1 MKHPTAPSSAELD
14 NLCINTIRFLSV
26 DAVEK
31 ADSGHPGLPMGAA
44 PMAYVL
50 WTRFLK
56 HNPTNPGW
64 KDHDRFVLSAGHGSM
79 LLYSLLH
86 LTGYELPLEQI
97 QLFRQWGSKTPGHPE
112 RGLTPGVETTTGP
125 LGQGFANSVGMAIA
139 EDYLAARY
147 NRPGH
152 QIVSHYTYA
161 LVSDGDLMEGVSSE
175 AASLAGHLK
184 LGKLICLYDNNHI
197 TLSAGTNITFTE
209 DRAMRF
215 EAYGW
220 HTQTVENGNDL
231 AAIERALRVAKA
243 EKERPSLILVCTH
256 IGYGSPNKQDTFE
269 AHGSPLGEKEL
280 KLTKQALGWPLEPT
294 FYIPD
299 KALAHF
305 RRAVKNGKQAEAE
318 WNAKFSGYTKAFPDL
333 AKEFQQGM
341 AGELPKNWDAGI
353 PSFPAD
359 SKGMATRGASGKVL
373 NTIDKKLPSLI
384 GGSADLD
391 PSTHTA
397 LQAMG
402 DFENPRDEA
411 GNLQGSA
418 GGGWSYV
425 GRNLHF
431 GVREHGMGSIANGL
445 AAHGGIIPFAA
456 TFLIFSDYM
465 RPPIRLAAL
474 MELGVIYVFT
484 HDSIA
489 LGQDGPTHQPIE
501 QLASLR
507 AMPELIVIRPCDA
520 NETAVA
526 WRVAIETRDRPVALI
541 LTRQNVPTLDR
552 TQFAAAEGL
561 RRGAYILEDAPEGKP
576 DLILIGS
583 GSEVSLIV
591 RAGRKL
597 TEEGMKVRIV
607 SMPSWKLFDAQPESY
622 RDAVLPLSTHAR
634 LAVEAGATQG
644 WRKYVGR
651 EGDVI
656 GVDRFGASA
665 PGEVVMREYG
675 FTVENLCQRGME
687 LVNGK
692 RPVLHQRTDV
702 EAVAVWRNEGDPN

>member
-1 MKHPTAPSSAELD
+1 MEHPTALSSAELD

-44 PMAYVL
+44 PMTYLL

-64 KDHDRFVLSAGHGSM
+64 KDRDRFVLSAGHGSM

-86 LTGYELPLEQI
+86 LTGYDLPLEQI

-139 EDYLAARY
+139 EDYLVARY
-147 NRPGH
+147 NRPDY
-152 QIVSHYTYA
+152 QIVDHYTYA

-231 AAIERALRVAKA
+231 TAIERALHVAQA
-243 EKERPSLILVCTH
+243 EKERPSLILVRTH

-269 AHGSPLGEKEL
+269 AHGSPLGDKEV
-280 KLTKQALGWPLEPT
+280 KLTKQALGWPLDPT

-299 KALAHF
+299 EALVHF

-318 WNAKFSGYTKAFPDL
+318 WNAKFSEYTKAFPDL

-341 AGELPKNWDAGI
+341 AGELPKGWDAGI

-359 SKGMATRGASGKVL
+359 PKGMATRVASGKVL
-373 NTIDKKLPSLI
+373 NTIDQKLPSLI

-418 GGGWSYV
+418 GGGWSYA

-445 AAHGGIIPFAA
+445 AAHGGIIPFTA

-474 MELGVIYVFT
+474 MELGVINVFT

-541 LTRQNVPTLDR
+541 LTRQSVPTLDR

-561 RRGAYILEDAPEGKP
+561 RRGAYILEDAPERKP
-576 DLILIGS
+576 DLILIGT

-591 RAGRKL
+591 RAGKKL

-607 SMPSWKLFDAQPESY
+607 SMPSWKLFDAQPQRY
-622 RDAVLPLSTHAR
+622 RDSVLPPSMHAR
-634 LAVEAGATQG
+634 LAVEAGATHG
-644 WRKYVGR
+644 WCKYVGG

-675 FTVENLCQRGME
+675 FTVENVCQRAME

-692 RPVLHQRTDV
+692 RPVLHQRTDA
-702 EAVAVWRNEGDPN
+702 ETVAVWRNEGDPN